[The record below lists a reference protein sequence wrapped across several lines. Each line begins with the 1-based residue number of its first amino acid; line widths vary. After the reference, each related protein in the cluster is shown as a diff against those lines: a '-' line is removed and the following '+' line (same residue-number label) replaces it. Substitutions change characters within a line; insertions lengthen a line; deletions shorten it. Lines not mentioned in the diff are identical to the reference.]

1 MPQKMPYRVNNKITQ
16 NFGDGVVKIYA
27 VTDEAAPGYTPAEK
41 RTLKV
46 TLRYQEQRL
55 GINRLY
61 QAKQLQTEIERVIR
75 VPRSRIEVTNRDQAQ
90 TENGVVPR
98 SRIEVTNR
106 DQAQTENGVW
116 YRVESVQSAD
126 DAYPPS
132 LDIALVRI
140 EQGGVSG

>member
-1 MPQKMPYRVNNKITQ
+1 MPQKMPYRVNNEITQ

-27 VTDEAAPGYTPAEK
+27 VTDEAAPGYAPAEK

-90 TENGVVPR
+90 TENGV
-98 SRIEVTNR
+98 
-106 DQAQTENGVW
+106 W
-116 YRVESVQSAD
+116 YRVEIDARSGEAIRVEKGHWQEREWTDQSFD
-126 DAYPPS
+126 
-132 LDIALVRI
+132 LLWLF
-140 EQGGVSG
+140 

>member
-1 MPQKMPYRVNNKITQ
+1 MPQKMPYRVNNEITQ
-16 NFGDGVVKIYA
+16 NFGDGVVKIYT
-27 VTDEAAPGYTPAEK
+27 VTDEAAPGYAPAEK

-75 VPRSRIEVTNRDQAQ
+75 VPRSRV
-90 TENGVVPR
+90 
-98 SRIEVTNR
+98 EVTNR

-140 EQGGVSG
+140 EQGGANG

>member
-1 MPQKMPYRVNNKITQ
+1 MYRVNNEITQ

-27 VTDEAAPGYTPAEK
+27 VTDEAAPGYAPAEK

-75 VPRSRIEVTNRDQAQ
+75 VPRSRV
-90 TENGVVPR
+90 
-98 SRIEVTNR
+98 EVTNR

-126 DAYPPS
+126 DAYPLS

-140 EQGGVSG
+140 EQGGVSW

>member
-1 MPQKMPYRVNNKITQ
+1 MPYRVNNEITQ
-16 NFGDGVVKIYA
+16 NFGDGVVKIYT
-27 VTDEAAPGYTPAEK
+27 VTDEAAPGYAPAEK

-75 VPRSRIEVTNRDQAQ
+75 VPRSRV
-90 TENGVVPR
+90 
-98 SRIEVTNR
+98 EVTNR

-140 EQGGVSG
+140 EQGGANG

>member
-1 MPQKMPYRVNNKITQ
+1 MSMPQKMPYRANNEITQ

-27 VTDEAAPGYTPAEK
+27 VTDEAAPGYAPAEK

-75 VPRSRIEVTNRDQAQ
+75 VSRSRT
-90 TENGVVPR
+90 
-98 SRIEVTNR
+98 EVTNR

>member
-1 MPQKMPYRVNNKITQ
+1 MPQKMPYRVDNEITQ
-16 NFGDGVVKIYA
+16 NFGDGVVKVYT
-27 VTDEAAPGYTPAEK
+27 VTDEAAPGYAPAEK

-75 VPRSRIEVTNRDQAQ
+75 VPRSRV
-90 TENGVVPR
+90 
-98 SRIEVTNR
+98 EVTNR

-116 YRVESVQSAD
+116 YRIESVQSAD

-140 EQGGVSG
+140 EQGGAKG

>member
-90 TENGVVPR
+90 TENGV
-98 SRIEVTNR
+98 
-106 DQAQTENGVW
+106 W